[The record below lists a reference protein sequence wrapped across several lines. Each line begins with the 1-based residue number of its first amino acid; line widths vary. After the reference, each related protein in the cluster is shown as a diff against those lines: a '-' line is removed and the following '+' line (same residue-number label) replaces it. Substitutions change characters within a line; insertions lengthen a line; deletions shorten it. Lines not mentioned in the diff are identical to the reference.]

1 MREIT
6 CPSGSTCPFI
16 ADVGDVYLVVGATT
30 TPGFAAEHG
39 GGVAGDE
46 TAVLVPKPVIDALN
60 QSLWRRIHD
69 LESDRDKVWGVVA
82 GLREQ
87 AKAAGLDPYADPVA
101 QELSA
106 ILCRVEARD
115 V

>member
-46 TAVLVPKPVIDALN
+46 TAVLVPKPVIDALS
-60 QSLWRRIHD
+60 QPLRDRIAE
-69 LESDRDKVWGVVA
+69 LEADRDKIWLLVA
-82 GLREQ
+82 RLREQ
-87 AKAAGLDPYADPVA
+87 AKAASLAPYADPVA

-106 ILCRVEARD
+106 ILCRIEACD
-115 V
+115 A